1 VEIAYKSVRRRDRR
15 IRESP
20 TGWKIML
27 SDPQLLQIGILEAA
41 EREGGAPGT
50 DPWLPYIAHLTLCT
64 LPRNSFYVAVGFGR
78 FLTTGSSQDVLSL
91 YEFLEPSA
99 HSSREMTDVSS
110 AFRTIS
116 RQMSERFRERMPAA
130 QPQLAFT
137 QIPKKAGDTL
147 YHVLAA
153 MLPWESRHLPDTEA
167 AFSAVQEAR
176 RRTIAECF
184 DTTPGRPHGRR
195 RRRAAAIAVAAE
207 VEIERVHVCMDQK
220 QCLEQVKR
228 WGVGFDTAFAR
239 WRIPSLNGM
248 QTNFNVD
255 PWEPPGGS
263 DWGRINEDIMRE
275 INWRQWQERRRG
287 QGPNAAFEVRVDGQ
301 VQAVITPARRDSV
314 TISLPASARYV
325 EIQDPERQV
334 VVATCHLMDP
344 HDLLRPGVRSLDHG
358 AAERPSGGSR
368 TADDGRDRGGRG
380 AHHGAD
386 DAQRVRH
393 RLL

>member
-1 VEIAYKSVRRRDRR
+1 
-15 IRESP
+15 
-20 TGWKIML
+20 
-27 SDPQLLQIGILEAA
+27 
-41 EREGGAPGT
+41 
-50 DPWLPYIAHLTLCT
+50 
-64 LPRNSFYVAVGFGR
+64 
-78 FLTTGSSQDVLSL
+78 
-91 YEFLEPSA
+91 
-99 HSSREMTDVSS
+99 MTDVSS

-137 QIPKKAGDTL
+137 QIPKKAGDAL
-147 YHVLAA
+147 YHVLVA
-153 MLPWESRHLPDTEA
+153 MVPWESRHLPDTDA

-176 RRTIAECF
+176 RRAIAEGLN
-184 DTTPGRPHGRR
+184 TTPGRPHGRR
-195 RRRAAAIAVAAE
+195 RRRAAAMAVAAE
-207 VEIERVHVCMDQK
+207 VEIERAHVCMDQQ

-344 HDLLRPGVRSLDHG
+344 HDLP
-358 AAERPSGGSR
+358 
-368 TADDGRDRGGRG
+368 RG
-380 AHHGAD
+380 AGGVPCHSLTAEACFSPCLHCRIRRRKRPTYAWRLRCRHPGCGGPPRAGWRNASGHGWPRGC
-386 DAQRVRH
+386 QW
-393 RLL
+393 RLPAGRWRARSWAWCCR